1 MISACARP
9 TNPDPNLVIDPDKTS
24 YGDWAHIAISC
35 SPGYEMTG
43 PGSSYCYPDGTWDP
57 NPDIAMCTVEQDVAE
72 SRQNNHRVEPQ
83 GVPCPK
89 PTFTDPAVVITPEQ
103 DSYDT
108 HETVTASCSSGTLLG
123 DDVGVCLSDGTWE
136 FTSDPSCLSDCH
148 APPNSNVTGSYAH
161 ASVVAFSCSQGF
173 SLSIGL
179 DSVASTCVDG
189 AWSPPIACESTGCS
203 PPSVPPKATIED
215 PQSYPYKYNSRVIMK
230 CIGDRT
236 LSGPAFSYCNKTGQW
251 DPDPMTIKCLDQ
263 CVTPPFDDPKII
275 HTSQLSGSS
284 GQSFYDH
291 SDTIRFSCEGGIFV
305 DGPWK
310 AACHDGTWFPHIGGH
325 RPKTA
330 SIGGNVTLLC
340 PLPPDDL
347 WIWVFWK
354 KNDNTIY
361 SLEVKSNTPWTNDT
375 RYESSNHATRLT
387 IKDLK
392 KTDSGLYHCQ
402 VATLRFIKERG
413 QTKR

>member
-325 RPKTA
+325 RPVCKNNCTA
-330 SIGGNVTLLC
+330 PENMLNAGAVFHHSDSHVFECDGTPGMMRMGGPRSVC
-340 PLPPDDL
+340 KHGV
-347 WIWVFWK
+347 W
-354 KNDNTIY
+354 
-361 SLEVKSNTPWTNDT
+361 TPRIRCALN
-375 RYESSNHATRLT
+375 
-387 IKDLK
+387 KDLRSK
-392 KTDSGLYHCQ
+392 P
-402 VATLRFIKERG
+402 
-413 QTKR
+413 